1 LEEKDVTP
9 ERGFNYL
16 LAAHNSL
23 GIKGNKKM
31 NKDIINE
38 KLNFFYKEKCR
49 VHVSRFDGM
58 FWNGIITNKKSDDVF
73 EFYEDKFGESLLFIS
88 EIRDVNLCRE
98 VGK

>member
-1 LEEKDVTP
+1 
-9 ERGFNYL
+9 
-16 LAAHNSL
+16 
-23 GIKGNKKM
+23 
-31 NKDIINE
+31 
-38 KLNFFYKEKCR
+38 
-49 VHVSRFDGM
+49 M